1 MNTDIVESR
10 RCDSRSLLAGCLALL
25 VAACGAAS
33 GTDRIEVDAGTTLT
47 ANLDQELSTATASKG
62 DAVSATVTAPVTG
75 EDGAVLIPSGARLQG
90 EVTGVRDEGSRE
102 KPAYLAV
109 QFDQLEVRGS
119 TVSIDSSEVVE
130 VNPAIESETHDEAAK
145 IGGGAAAGA
154 ILGGLITGEA
164 EGAVA
169 GGIVGAAA
177 GTAITLG
184 TAHQHA
190 YLPRGSR
197 VRVEL
202 KHTLAVPAP
211 SEETGGQTAQSGEGS
226 G

>member
-1 MNTDIVESR
+1 METARFDARN
-10 RCDSRSLLAGCLALL
+10 LLAALL
-25 VAACGAAS
+25 AVLVAGCSAAS
-33 GTDRIEVDAGTTLT
+33 GTDRVEVARGTTLT
-47 ANLDQELSTATASKG
+47 GTLDQELSTKTASKG
-62 DAVSATVTAPVTG
+62 DAVSATVTAPVRDEEGT
-75 EDGAVLIPSGARLQG
+75 VLIPSGARLHG
-90 EVTGVRDEGSRE
+90 SVTGVRDEGTEE

-109 QFDQLEVRGS
+109 QFDELEVRGS
-119 TVSIDSSEVVE
+119 TVGIDSSEVVE
-130 VNPAIESETHDEAAK
+130 VNPAIESEPHDEAAK

-164 EGAVA
+164 EGAIA

-184 TAHQHA
+184 TAHKHA

-202 KHTLAVPAP
+202 KHELAVPAS
-211 SEETGGQTAQSGEGS
+211 SEESSGSSGESGS
-226 G
+226 AG